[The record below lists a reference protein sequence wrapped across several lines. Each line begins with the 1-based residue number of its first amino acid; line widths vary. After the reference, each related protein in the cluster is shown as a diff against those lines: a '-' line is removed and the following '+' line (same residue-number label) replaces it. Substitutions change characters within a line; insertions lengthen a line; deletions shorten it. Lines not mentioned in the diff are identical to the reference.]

1 VPSPLFNFLFL
12 VALFVPAVMY
22 ICGVVMLML
31 SLVVKHY
38 RLTHRQPYA
47 VEALAH

>member
-31 SLVVKHY
+31 SLEWVMTSFSVVC
-38 RLTHRQPYA
+38 A
-47 VEALAH
+47 GVA